1 MNEWIVVVVVVSVT
15 LKRISNSSSRSIF
28 TFYFWQGFIKSTL
41 PLLFTLAGM
50 KREQG
55 SN

>member
-1 MNEWIVVVVVVSVT
+1 MNEWID
-15 LKRISNSSSRSIF
+15 SSSSECDVEEDQQF
-28 TFYFWQGFIKSTL
+28 KFKEHFYFLLWQGFIKSTL